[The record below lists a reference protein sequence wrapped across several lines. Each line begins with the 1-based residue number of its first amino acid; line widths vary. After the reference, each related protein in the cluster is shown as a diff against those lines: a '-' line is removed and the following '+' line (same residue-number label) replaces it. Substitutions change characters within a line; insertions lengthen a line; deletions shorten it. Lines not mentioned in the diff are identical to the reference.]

1 MMKITILSLS
11 LFFTFGCAVQKHNEE
26 FSGVVETAC
35 GECIF
40 QMTGEGCDLAV
51 QIDGKYFFVEGSTVD
66 EHGDAH
72 AADGL
77 CSVARKAKVV
87 GTVRQGVF
95 YAKYFELLKAE
106 K

>member
-1 MMKITILSLS
+1 MKIAILSLS
-11 LFFTFGCAVQKHNEE
+11 LLFVFGCAVQKHNQE
-26 FSGVVETAC
+26 FSGVVEAAC

-40 QMTGEGCDLAV
+40 HMTGEGCDLAV
-51 QIDGKYFFVEGSTVD
+51 TIDGKHYFVEGSTVD

-77 CSVARKAKVV
+77 CSVARKAQVV
-87 GTVRQGVF
+87 GEIRQGAF
-95 YAKYFELLKAE
+95 YATSFQLLEAE